1 MFPSGGQEFV
11 DEVRIAAAT
20 GGAAAGASGG
30 GDGVGKVKV
39 TSTLVIKAVEPK
51 KIRRF
56 P

>member
-11 DEVRIAAAT
+11 DEVIIAAAT